1 MYPSLFH
8 PPTSCVLF
16 PCNAEELHKEQT
28 LAELG
33 VMPGIETSDFA
44 GRPPKTVTPARQG
57 RGSLV
62 TRQVLTIQR
71 GEVFDNLGNTLFVD
85 RALVEEREAPRQ
97 RSRLP
102 SMGSRTN
109 KTPGSYSVHEPAL
122 VFTSYG
128 LILVHTQ
135 ITTMGFFRGSGKWRP
150 WVSTYFTR
158 YCSLFVTRPS
168 GPDFDEMRL

>member
-1 MYPSLFH
+1 MLF
-8 PPTSCVLF
+8 
-16 PCNAEELHKEQT
+16 Q
-28 LAELG
+28 
-33 VMPGIETSDFA
+33 IETSDFA
-44 GRPPKTVTPARQG
+44 GRPPVKHLQKTVTPARQG

-71 GEVFDNLGNTLFVD
+71 GELADDFGSFVD